1 MTDEHVRILD
11 DFFLAGLGTLLIRI
25 TPFVMISRMELSDK
39 MLKWLTFIP
48 ITLFTALVVDGFI
61 QQQEGVMG
69 YTLNWHFII
78 ALIPTLIIAFLDE
91 TFNDNSHC
99 RYGKCG
105 TVENYRII
113 LTIICIRDRF
123 AV

>member
-11 DFFLAGLGTLLIRI
+11 DFLAGLGTLLIRI

-39 MLKWLTFIP
+39 VLKWLTFIP

-61 QQQEGVMG
+61 QQQEGMMG

-78 ALIPTLIIAFLDE
+78 APFRRLLLLF
-91 TFNDNSHC
+91 
-99 RYGKCG
+99 G
-105 TVENYRII
+105 
-113 LTIICIRDRF
+113 RD
-123 AV
+123 V

>member
-1 MTDEHVRILD
+1 MSMYVFWTI
-11 DFFLAGLGTLLIRI
+11 FLAGLGTLLIRI

-39 MLKWLTFIP
+39 ALKWLAFIP

-78 ALIPTLIIAFLDE
+78 ALIPTLIMAFWTRRL
-91 TFNDNSHC
+91 TI
-99 RYGKCG
+99 
-105 TVENYRII
+105 TVIVGMVSVALLRII
-113 LTIICIRDRF
+113 GLF
-123 AV
+123 

>member
-1 MTDEHVRILD
+1 MSMYVFWTI
-11 DFFLAGLGTLLIRI
+11 FLAGLGTLLIRI
-25 TPFVMISRMELSDK
+25 TPFVMISRMELSDVYSDYIIYCISGRWVHSATRRRDG
-39 MLKWLTFIP
+39 LYIEL
-48 ITLFTALVVDGFI
+48 ALYHRAHSDA
-61 QQQEGVMG
+61 
-69 YTLNWHFII
+69 YHC
-78 ALIPTLIIAFLDE
+78 FLDE
-91 TFNDNSHC
+91 TFNDNSYC

>member
-1 MTDEHVRILD
+1 MYVFWTI
-11 DFFLAGLGTLLIRI
+11 FLAGLGTLLIRI

-39 MLKWLTFIP
+39 VLKWL
-48 ITLFTALVVDGFI
+48 
-61 QQQEGVMG
+61 
-69 YTLNWHFII
+69 
-78 ALIPTLIIAFLDE
+78 

-99 RYGKCG
+99 RYGECG

>member
-1 MTDEHVRILD
+1 MYVFWTI
-11 DFFLAGLGTLLIRI
+11 FLAGLGTLLIRI

-39 MLKWLTFIP
+39 VLKWLTFIP

-61 QQQEGVMG
+61 QQQEGMMG
-69 YTLNWHFII
+69 YTLYIEL
-78 ALIPTLIIAFLDE
+78 ALYHRAHSDAYHCFLDE
-91 TFNDNSHC
+91 TFNDNSYC